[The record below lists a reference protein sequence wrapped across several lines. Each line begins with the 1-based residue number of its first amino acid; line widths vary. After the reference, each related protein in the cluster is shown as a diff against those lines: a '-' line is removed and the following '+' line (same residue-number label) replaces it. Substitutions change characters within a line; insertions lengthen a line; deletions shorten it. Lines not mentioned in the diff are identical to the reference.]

1 MITHCRM
8 ISNEGDIRDGLV
20 EMEVK
25 STWFGWHAVPPK
37 KFDGFEFDHFSEMGV
52 AVYFEVANIH

>member
-8 ISNEGDIRDGLV
+8 VNNQGEIHDGLI

-37 KFDGFEFDHFSEMGV
+37 RVSTFEFDHFTELGV
-52 AVYFEVANIH
+52 AVYLEAL

>member
-8 ISNEGDIRDGLV
+8 IDNRGGIREGLI

-25 STWFGWHAVPPK
+25 DTWFGWHAVPPK
-37 KFDGFEFDHFSEMGV
+37 RVDGFEFDHFSERGV
-52 AVYFEVANIH
+52 AVYLEETR